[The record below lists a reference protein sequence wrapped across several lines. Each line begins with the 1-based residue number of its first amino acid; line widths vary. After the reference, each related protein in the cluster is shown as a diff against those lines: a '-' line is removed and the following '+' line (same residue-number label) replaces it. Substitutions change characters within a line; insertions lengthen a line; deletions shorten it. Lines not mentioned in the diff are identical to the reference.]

1 MGSVLFGTLWNF
13 LSTTHVVRG
22 TPHLFGGYLFLWA
35 RRKKLE
41 ELEGGRKKFIVLNE
55 QLDWSRLRKLWE
67 LQGRSDQ
74 HFSTTQALFFHND
87 KHPYFREVHLGVRDS
102 IFFTARESPK
112 TVIVLFIIV
121 STAGENF
128 CISLP

>member
-1 MGSVLFGTLWNF
+1 M
-13 LSTTHVVRG
+13 VRG
-22 TPHLFGGYLFLWA
+22 TPHLFGGYLFLWP
-35 RRKKLE
+35 RRENFE

-102 IFFTARESPK
+102 IFRGAGKPK
-112 TVIVLFIIV
+112 NSDCLSCYMIF
-121 STAGENF
+121 G
-128 CISLP
+128 ISSSL